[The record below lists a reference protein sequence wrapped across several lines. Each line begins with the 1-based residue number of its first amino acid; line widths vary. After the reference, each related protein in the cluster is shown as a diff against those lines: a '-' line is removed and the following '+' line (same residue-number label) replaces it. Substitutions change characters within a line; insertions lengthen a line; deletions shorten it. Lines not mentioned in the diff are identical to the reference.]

1 MRVAFVA
8 MVLLALCTHGA
19 AFENAGA
26 LDAWDFLDY
35 EGDVRAGIVQLD
47 DCPPGY
53 GPEAIRLSG
62 TLALLL
68 AKDARL
74 PEGTWVALYRERA
87 AATEDADGVILFGAA
102 FGDRLDEEH
111 NTKTMR
117 PHLWLEQDNDT
128 GLSFREATANGED
141 RALAEAIAEGL
152 VTDAWNETGWI
163 WQKVHVAG
171 DTVRAKY
178 WPAHRPEPEGWTLE
192 LNHPLPGDRFG
203 IRINSGAIDL
213 AWYAAA
219 PDDITVTAPPNY
231 PHLPRA
237 TVASG
242 EAVPLTLYSLRDD
255 ARTTSFT
262 VTVERDDGSPV
273 TSGSLDLALPAGPGR
288 FSLALTPPGAVPP
301 PGSMAIPL
309 DAPLPQG
316 AYRVQVRTG
325 DIDAPVSRSIRVET
339 ENELLATLRARA
351 ALLDAL
357 DNAHGLD
364 RAAIETRQ
372 VARDLLEFATG
383 LYEAGKR
390 DGAGAALRY
399 VDETLAELHGIAG
412 AFLRA
417 SGATIDWEAVPTAP
431 LPPAA
436 DEAGQNKTDHFR
448 TEARLRFG
456 PPECN
461 AASFVMGQSYT
472 VRIPFEV
479 VGGAPDAH
487 YTIGVALRDP
497 LGVRTVATAEIT
509 PDPPTS
515 QWRPDTVY
523 WQEAQLTIPRDDAVK
538 KVAQPTVLDEPHD
551 LIVSVRDP
559 QSGAFVLLEND
570 PGPQPDRI
578 GHGYAAGR
586 FYVSS
591 APIEIVSVSVS
602 RESKTIAA
610 EIANH
615 GQNREL
621 IARLRLIA
629 PSGAPVF
636 EALRPIKLP
645 EGARATVSVQAP
657 LHYHGVTT
665 EVQIWE
671 GSALL
676 TEARQ
681 RDETPPA
688 FSVVRENTVRT
699 REGRPVTLLHFTP
712 VPGAPPLDITIEAR
726 GRTLFAVPGII
737 GSDATVEL
745 PLPPHF
751 GNYDITATSRDTVW
765 HQRIVATVVETRD
778 GQLLVNGEPFI
789 VKGVNV
795 HAMDPHSPA
804 RTRLMMR
811 ILKDL
816 GFNALRGDYPPR
828 WQVDLAE
835 EIGLTYS
842 LLAPFSVASTEEIFT
857 RQDGPRLG
865 TARALTR
872 LFIARYRDAAGA
884 LLWNACNEITGDNI
898 PFLLAQ
904 HPLYRLHDP
913 YARPVHYANL
923 YGQDLWQGQD
933 VMGVNY
939 YFAETQRAADRQPLI
954 ARSAAI
960 AREHG
965 LPMIYTEYNS
975 YHGAIPTTGV
985 EAMEDLFTWGVEEAG
1000 MAGGFFY
1007 MMPDSDRHPGVFDNG
1022 YNTHRITNDA
1032 FHRAFDDAELHVT
1045 GRDSDGAIIVEI
1057 RNRRP
1062 FTLRNLVLDLSVSGF
1077 AVDCP
1082 QLPDLAPGES
1092 TEARI
1097 SRLPTPGP
1105 QYSLEGT
1112 LSMETHHG
1120 LAGRMPVRL
1129 FAAN

>member
-8 MVLLALCTHGA
+8 MVLLALCTPGA
-19 AFENAGA
+19 AFENAGS
-26 LDAWDFLDY
+26 LEDWDLLDY
-35 EGDVRAGIVQLD
+35 EGDARADIVQLD

-74 PEGTWVALYRERA
+74 REGTWVALYRERA

-128 GLSFREATANGED
+128 GLSFREAAANGED
-141 RALAEAIAEGL
+141 RALAEAIAVGL

-178 WPAHRPEPEGWTLE
+178 WPAHLPEPDGWTLE
-192 LNHPLPGDRFG
+192 MNHPLPGDRFG

-213 AWYAAA
+213 AWFAAA
-219 PDDITVTAPPNY
+219 PDDIAVPAPPNY
-231 PHLPRA
+231 QHLPRA
-237 TVASG
+237 AVAQG

-255 ARTTSFT
+255 ARTTMLT
-262 VTVERDDGSPV
+262 VGVERDDGATV
-273 TSGSLDLALPAGPGR
+273 AAGAVDLALPAGPCR
-288 FSLALTPPGAVPP
+288 FSLALTPPDAVPP
-301 PGSMAIPL
+301 PGAMTIPL

-316 AYRVQVRTG
+316 AYRVQVRTS
-325 DIDAPVSRSIRVET
+325 DIDTPVSRAVRVET

-351 ALLDAL
+351 ALLEAL
-357 DNAHGLD
+357 DKATGLD
-364 RAAIETRQ
+364 RAVIETRQ

-383 LYEAGKR
+383 QYDAGKR
-390 DGAGAALRY
+390 DGAEAALGY

-412 AFLRA
+412 ASLRG
-417 SGATIDWEAVPTAP
+417 SGATIDWEAVPTTP

-448 TEARLRFG
+448 TDARLRFG
-456 PPECN
+456 PPECD

-479 VGGAPDAH
+479 VGGAPEAD

-497 LGVRTVATAEIT
+497 LGIRTVATAEIT

-515 QWRPDTVY
+515 QWRPDAVY
-523 WQEAQLTIPRDDAVK
+523 WQEAHLAIPRDDAVK

-559 QSGAFVLLEND
+559 QSGAFVLIENE
-570 PGPQPDRI
+570 PGTQPDRI

-591 APIEIVSVSVS
+591 APIEIMSIS
-602 RESKTIAA
+602 RESKIIAA

-615 GQNREL
+615 GGDREF

-636 EALRPIKLP
+636 EAMRPIKLP
-645 EGARATVSVQAP
+645 EGARATVSAQAP

-665 EVQIWE
+665 EVQLWE
-671 GSALL
+671 DAALL
-676 TEARQ
+676 TEARH
-681 RDETPPA
+681 RDDTPPA

-699 REGRPVTLLHFTP
+699 EEGRHVTFVRFAPL
-712 VPGAPPLDITIEAR
+712 PGAPPLDITVEAN
-726 GRTLFAVPGII
+726 GRTLLDVPGVS
-737 GSDATVEL
+737 GDATAG
-745 PLPPHF
+745 LPPHF
-751 GNYDITATSRDTVW
+751 GYYDITETSRDTVW

-835 EIGLTYS
+835 EIGLTYG
-842 LLAPFSVASTEEIFT
+842 LLAPFSVASTEEIFA
-857 RQDGPRLG
+857 RQDGPPLG

-985 EAMEDLFTWGVEEAG
+985 EAMEELFAWGVEEAG

-1045 GRDSDGAIIVEI
+1045 GRDSDGAILIRI

-1062 FTLRNLVLDLSVSGF
+1062 FTLRNLELDLAVSGI

-1082 QLPDLAPGES
+1082 ALPDLAPGES

-1112 LSMETHHG
+1112 LALETHHG
-1120 LAGRMPVRL
+1120 LHARIPVRL